1 MSDLALRWD
10 PDRFAADLVL
20 EGGALATDDGLR
32 SAILISLF
40 SDARAPDAAELP
52 EPGGDRRGWWGD
64 AVAPDT
70 GSALVAR
77 DDPRNFIGALLWLL
91 GRSKVTQAVIQRAR
105 QHAAEALDWILRDGI
120 ASAIDVAV
128 EAQPPAPGEAAQ
140 RLAIGV
146 TLTRPGGP
154 DRQRFDFVW
163 EASA

>member
-1 MSDLALRWD
+1 MTDLALRWD

-52 EPGGDRRGWWGD
+52 EAGGDRRGWWGD
-64 AVAPDT
+64 ASSADT
-70 GSALVAR
+70 GNLLVAH
-77 DDPRNFIGALLWLL
+77 DDPRNFIGGLLWLL

-105 QHAAEALDWILRDGI
+105 QHASEALDWILRDGI
-120 ASAIDVAV
+120 ASSIDVEV
-128 EAQPPAPGEAAQ
+128 EAQFTAAGEAPQ

-146 TLTRPGGP
+146 NLTRPGGP

-163 EASA
+163 EAST

>member
-1 MSDLALRWD
+1 MTDLALRWD

-64 AVAPDT
+64 AVSADT

-91 GRSKVTQAVIQRAR
+91 GRSKVTQPVIQRAR

-120 ASAIDVAV
+120 ASGIDLAV

-140 RLAIGV
+140 RLAIGII
-146 TLTRPGGP
+146 LTRSGGP

-163 EASA
+163 EASS